1 MLFLDQKYHASEISE
16 SQPSPDLYEISLS
29 FENEQNND
37 NTSFDA
43 HTDQT
48 LIQIHVLIKRVWK
61 LICVIRRSSILIEYV
76 QQKIERIT
84 W

>member
-1 MLFLDQKYHASEISE
+1 MLFLDQKYHASETSE
-16 SQPSPDLYEISLS
+16 SQPSPDLDEISLS

-37 NTSFDA
+37 STSFDA
-43 HTDQT
+43 HTEQT
-48 LIQIHVLIKRVWK
+48 LIQIRVLIKRVWK